1 MNTDDRLNIFEDDD
15 MSEGATSEDVVD
27 TSNIVK
33 ESEDSAGSEQLSDSS
48 EQHRE
53 VYEEVIHCQETQQRE
68 KGSMEDTALIDLKF
82 RDIEKNILKQV
93 GGYSST
99 PTTDNSVFKRD
110 TLRFSL
116 VNSDPTDTEE
126 PRSRLME
133 SDESTYRDRDAH
145 RSRYHS
151 DYDDYDYD
159 DDDDTVENRKN
170 IMITSLAVLAGLML
184 ILVIV
189 YTFNTVLRP
198 LNDNGR
204 IQELT
209 RQVGKLEE
217 SIKEKEKT
225 IEEQETDLEIYESQ
239 IESLQEQV
247 DSMTESIETKD
258 TEIKELNTTL
268 EETQAELKEM
278 QFRADMF
285 QKYGP
290 DWER

>member
-15 MSEGATSEDVVD
+15 IPEGATSEDVVD

-33 ESEDSAGSEQLSDSS
+33 ESEDSAGSEQLSGSY

-68 KGSMEDTALIDLKF
+68 KGSMEDTALIDIKF

-99 PTTDNSVFKRD
+99 STTDNSVFKKD
-110 TLRFSL
+110 TIRFSL

-133 SDESTYRDRDAH
+133 SDEITYRDRDAH

-159 DDDDTVENRKN
+159 DDDTVENRKT

>member
-15 MSEGATSEDVVD
+15 IPEGATSEDVVD

-33 ESEDSAGSEQLSDSS
+33 ESEDSAGSEQLSGSY

-68 KGSMEDTALIDLKF
+68 KGSMEDTALIDIKF

-99 PTTDNSVFKRD
+99 STTDNSVFKKD
-110 TLRFSL
+110 TIRFSL

-133 SDESTYRDRDAH
+133 SDEITYRDRDAH

-151 DYDDYDYD
+151 DYDDYD
-159 DDDDTVENRKN
+159 DDDDTVENRKT